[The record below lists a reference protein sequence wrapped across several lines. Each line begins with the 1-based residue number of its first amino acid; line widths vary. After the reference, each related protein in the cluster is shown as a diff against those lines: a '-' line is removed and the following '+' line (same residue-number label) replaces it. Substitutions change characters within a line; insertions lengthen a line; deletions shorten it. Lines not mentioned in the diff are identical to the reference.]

1 MAGRGRI
8 RAADIALVRE
18 RSKIDEIVGE
28 HLQLK
33 RAGGGSLKGL
43 CPFHDEKSPSF
54 QVTPTRGLYHCFG
67 CGVGGDVISFIQQI
81 DHLSFS
87 EAVELLA
94 GRGERRAASTRTTA
108 AAPTGRPGPR
118 HGRPAG
124 AAGRGQHRRRGL
136 LRRAAR
142 HARRPR
148 RPASSS
154 PSAASTGRW
163 RSTSAAASRP
173 AAGTPSPGTCAA
185 TGFTQA
191 ELVTGGLAKES
202 SRGTLI
208 DRFHRRLVW
217 PIRDITG
224 DVIGFGARKLMDDD
238 PGPKYLNTP
247 ETPLY
252 KKSTVLYGIERAKR
266 DIAKRHQAVVVEG
279 YTDVM
284 ACHLAGVTT
293 AVASCGTAF
302 GGEHISVLRRL
313 LMDQDEFR
321 GEVVYTF
328 DGDAAGQAAAMKTF
342 KEDQRFVAQTFVA
355 VEPEGRDPC
364 ELRQEHGDAAVRDLI
379 ARRTP
384 LIEFVLQDDAGR
396 LRPGHR
402 RGAGRGAGE
411 DRAAARA
418 DQGPRAA
425 AGLRPAAG
433 RRCIG

>member
-1 MAGRGRI
+1 MAPRGRI

-54 QVTPTRGLYHCFG
+54 QVTPTRNLYHCFG

-81 DHLSFS
+81 DHLSFA

-94 GRGERRAASTRTTA
+94 GRANVELHYEDDGGRRHRRA
-108 AAPTGRPGPR
+108 RPGQR
-118 HGRPAG
+118 RPAG
-124 AAGRGQHRRRGL
+124 PAGRGQHRGGGL
-136 LRRAAR
+136 LRRAAG
-142 HARRPR
+142 HARGRARPG
-148 RPASSS
+148 SSS
-154 PSAASTGRW
+154 PSAASTARW
-163 RSTSAAASRP
+163 PLDFGCGFA
-173 AAGTPSPGTCAA
+173 PGGWDALTRHLRGK
-185 TGFTQA
+185 GFTQA

-266 DIAKRHQAVVVEG
+266 DIAR
-279 YTDVM
+279 
-284 ACHLAGVTT
+284 
-293 AVASCGTAF
+293 GTRPSSSRA
-302 GGEHISVLRRL
+302 
-313 LMDQDEFR
+313 
-321 GEVVYTF
+321 
-328 DGDAAGQAAAMKTF
+328 
-342 KEDQRFVAQTFVA
+342 
-355 VEPEGRDPC
+355 
-364 ELRQEHGDAAVRDLI
+364 
-379 ARRTP
+379 TP
-384 LIEFVLQDDAGR
+384 T
-396 LRPGHR
+396 
-402 RGAGRGAGE
+402 
-411 DRAAARA
+411 
-418 DQGPRAA
+418 
-425 AGLRPAAG
+425 
-433 RRCIG
+433 